1 MSEDVPQPTATAKP
15 MSLREEQRALTRTRI
30 LEALAE
36 LIESHHPLDVTMAAV
51 AERAGVSEPTL
62 YRHFDTKRNLFKAL
76 GSELYRQST
85 AGAPLNSLDDLLGF
99 LPALYE
105 QFLPI
110 LQSKQDKIRALAR
123 GGATRVEVKDEEDGD
138 SYGSGTDVDMDT

>member
-15 MSLREEQRALTRTRI
+15 MSLREEQRALTRKRI

-51 AERAGVSEPTL
+51 AQRAGVSEPTL

-99 LPALYE
+99 PSAI
-105 QFLPI
+105 P
-110 LQSKQDKIRALAR
+110 
-123 GGATRVEVKDEEDGD
+123 
-138 SYGSGTDVDMDT
+138 